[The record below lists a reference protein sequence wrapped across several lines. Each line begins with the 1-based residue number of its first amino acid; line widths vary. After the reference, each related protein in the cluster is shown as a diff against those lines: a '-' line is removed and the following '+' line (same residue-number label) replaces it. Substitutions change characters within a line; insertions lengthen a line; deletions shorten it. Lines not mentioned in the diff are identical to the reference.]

1 MKEFLIRAL
10 SGILY
15 VTLFLL
21 ALNSQHALIALFFVF
36 GIIALAEFNKLIKL
50 KGFVSYVIFIVLYLL
65 FAYWQLVLGHNE
77 GFDAARQI
85 LHVVTI
91 FVQLFLI
98 RDLFTEKTLPA
109 FITKRYINTTFYLSS
124 AFIFIILIANYYEEF
139 NPNILLGSF
148 ILVWVNDSFAYL
160 IGKNF
165 GKQKLFPSISPKKT
179 VEGFLGGLLF
189 ACISSYFIAKY
200 TETLDST
207 EWLIMAIIISVFGT
221 VGDLIESKYK
231 RQAGV
236 KDSGV
241 IMPGHGGLLDRL
253 DSIIFAAPFIYLF
266 LRILKY
272 VS

>member
-1 MKEFLIRAL
+1 VKELIVRAISGVLYAVLFIL
-10 SGILY
+10 SLQ
-15 VTLFLL
+15 
-21 ALNSQHALIALFFVF
+21 SQHLLIGLFFVF
-36 GIIALAEFNKLIKL
+36 GIICIAEFNKLINQR
-50 KGFVSYVIFIVLYLL
+50 GVSSYIIFIITYLA
-65 FAYWQLVLGHNE
+65 FSYWQLVMDTNE
-77 GFDAARQI
+77 GFNEAIQI
-85 LHVVTI
+85 LHVLTI
-91 FVQLFLI
+91 FVMLFLI
-98 RDLFTEKTLPA
+98 KDLFSKKPLPL
-109 FITKRYINTTFYLSS
+109 FLTNKYINTTFYLSS
-124 AFIFIILIANYYEEF
+124 SFIFIILLANYYEEF

-148 ILVWVNDSFAYL
+148 ILVWVNDTFAYL
-160 IGKNF
+160 VGKNF

-189 ACISSYFIAKY
+189 ACISSYFIAEY
-200 TETLDST
+200 TNTIGFT
-207 EWLIMAIIISVFGT
+207 EWLMLAIIVSVFGT
-221 VGDLIESKYK
+221 LGDLIESKYK